1 MLDDVPYRT
10 LQLSNKLF
18 EEYVS
23 QEVSRK
29 LRLANEEE
37 GISELV
43 AINFEGSVK
52 DEEDIKFVHVSL
64 TNAILQE
71 LMC

>member
-10 LQLSNKLF
+10 LMFSNELF

-29 LRLANEEE
+29 PRLANEEE
-37 GISELV
+37 GIFELV
-43 AINFEGSVK
+43 AIKFEGSVK
-52 DEEDIKFVHVSL
+52 DEEDIKSVHVSL